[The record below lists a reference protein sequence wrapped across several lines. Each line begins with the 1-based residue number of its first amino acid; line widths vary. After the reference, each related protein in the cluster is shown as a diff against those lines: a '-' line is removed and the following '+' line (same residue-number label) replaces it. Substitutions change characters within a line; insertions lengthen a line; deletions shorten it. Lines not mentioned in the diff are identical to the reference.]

1 MTDVDTRRS
10 DAAAAGGI
18 GEAVRHDSAIKHVT
32 GAATYIDDMPELA
45 GTLHAFLVK
54 SPVARGELRGID
66 GEDALAAPG
75 VAAVVTAA
83 DIPGT
88 NDIAPILRGEPLL
101 AEGTV
106 EYVGHPAA
114 CVVAASFAAARDAAA
129 LVELDIAE
137 ATPVLS
143 IAEAL
148 AAESYVAEPQL
159 MQRGDAARAIARA
172 PHRLS
177 GSLEIGGQDHF
188 YLEGQIALAVP
199 QEDRDMLVYSSTQN
213 PTEVQ
218 HGVARVLGL
227 AAGEVTVE
235 VRRMG
240 GGFGGKESQATIV
253 AAIAALAAAK
263 VDRPVKLRLNRDD
276 DMIVTGKRHDFLARW
291 NVGFDG
297 RGRIAGLDMT
307 LASRAGNVADHSP
320 SVMARALCHV
330 DNCYHLPAAR
340 LTGYACR
347 TNTVS
352 NTAFRGYGGP
362 QGILAIERVIDDIAR
377 HLGATRDEIR
387 RVNYYGADTG
397 HTTPYGQRVHDN
409 IIVPLVDSL
418 WTAAE
423 MDRRR
428 AEIDRFNAANG
439 TVRKG
444 LALSPVKFGVSFN
457 MPSLNQSGALVHVY
471 TDGSVHLNHGGTEM
485 GQGLYVKVAQVVAE
499 VLGIDIGH
507 VKVSATRTDKV
518 PNTPPTAGSVGS
530 DLNGAAARNAAQEI
544 RKRLTAVAAREFGVA
559 AGAVAFAGN
568 KVAAGNHVMDFAD
581 LARLAWAK
589 RVSLSAAGYYRTP
602 KIHWDAD
609 TMTGRPFYYYAYG
622 VAISEV
628 AIDTLTGE
636 TRVLR
641 TDILHDCGASLNP
654 AIDMGQIEGAFVQ
667 GQGWLTTEA
676 LWWDERGALK
686 THAPSTYKI
695 PGSRDVP
702 SDLRVHILED
712 APNREPTV
720 FRSKAVGEP
729 PLMLAISVWL
739 AIRDAL
745 ASLSPGTDPI
755 ALDAPA
761 TPERVLMAVEA
772 LRARAAA
779 RNTPRP

>member
-1 MTDVDTRRS
+1 MSEATVQQPRDTI
-10 DAAAAGGI
+10 AGGV
-18 GEAVRHDSAIKHVT
+18 GALMRHDSAVKHVT
-32 GAATYIDDMPELA
+32 GAATYVDDMPDIV

-54 SPVARGELRGID
+54 SPVACGEIRDID
-66 GEDALAAPG
+66 VEAAARSPG
-75 VAAVVTAA
+75 VVAIVTAD

-88 NDIAPILRGEPLL
+88 NDIAPIIRGEPLL
-101 AEGTV
+101 SEGTV
-106 EYVGHPAA
+106 EYIGHPVA
-114 CVVAASFAAARDAAA
+114 CVVADSFAAARDAAA
-129 LVELDIAE
+129 LVTLNVAE
-137 ATPVLS
+137 QAPVLS
-143 IAEAL
+143 IAHAL
-148 AAESYVAEPQL
+148 AAESYVAKPQI
-159 MQRGDAARAIARA
+159 MKRGDAARAIAKA

-177 GSLEIGGQDHF
+177 GKLEIGGQDHF

-199 QEDRDMLVYSSTQN
+199 REDRDMLVYSSTQN

-218 HGVARVLGL
+218 HGVARILGL
-227 AAGEVTVE
+227 AAGDVTVE

-253 AAIAALAAAK
+253 AAIAALCADKAG
-263 VDRPVKLRLNRDD
+263 RPVKLRLNRDD
-276 DMIVTGKRHDFLARW
+276 DMIVTGKRHDFLAEW
-291 NVGFDG
+291 TVGFDE

-330 DNCYHLPAAR
+330 DNCYHLPAAHFR
-340 LTGYACR
+340 GYVCK

-362 QGILAIERVIDDIAR
+362 QGIVAIERVIEDVAR
-377 HLGATRDEIR
+377 HLGKTRDEVR
-387 RVNYYGADTG
+387 RVNYYGTDTG
-397 HTTPYGQRVHDN
+397 NTTPYGQRVHDN
-409 IIVPLVDSL
+409 IIEPLVDSL
-418 WTAAE
+418 WAAAE

-428 AEIDRFNAANG
+428 AEVDRFNAANDIIK
-439 TVRKG
+439 KG

-499 VLGIDIGH
+499 VFQIDIDH
-507 VKVSATRTDKV
+507 VKISATRTDKV

-530 DLNGAAARNAAQEI
+530 DLNGAAAQNAAEQI
-544 RKRLTAVAAREFGVA
+544 KKRLIGVAAKEFGVA
-559 AGAVAFAGN
+559 RAAVSFVDN
-568 KVAAGNHVMDFAD
+568 KVVAGNHVTTFAD
-581 LARLAWAK
+581 LAQLAWAK
-589 RVSLSAAGYYRTP
+589 RVSLSAAGYYKTP
-602 KIHWDAD
+602 KIHWDGE

-622 VAISEV
+622 TAISEV
-628 AIDTLTGE
+628 AIDTLSGE

-641 TDILHDCGASLNP
+641 TDILQDCGSSINP

-667 GQGWLTTEA
+667 GQGWLTTEE
-676 LWWDERGALK
+676 LWWDERGELK

-702 SDLRVHILED
+702 PDLRVHILDD

-739 AIRDAL
+739 AIRDAI
-745 ASLSPGTDPI
+745 ASLSPGGEPI
-755 ALDAPA
+755 ALDVPA

-772 LRARAAA
+772 ICAKGS
-779 RNTPRP
+779 TH